1 MRISREQRD
10 RELEAASFEGEER
23 LVQIREERDRELE
36 RIQARAKK
44 RHSTEIGKKA
54 WLFAKLQPGRT
65 RTQEEN

>member
-44 RHSTEIGKKA
+44 ETTFYNKYMSY
-54 WLFAKLQPGRT
+54 
-65 RTQEEN
+65 

>member
-36 RIQARAKK
+36 RIQASAK
-44 RHSTEIGKKA
+44 EDLCI
-54 WLFAKLQPGRT
+54 
-65 RTQEEN
+65 